1 LSPQRVLERGY
12 AVARDAA
19 GGVIRQ
25 ADQVAPGALID
36 VQVAAGRM
44 RARVEQV
51 VSV

>member
-1 LSPQRVLERGY
+1 
-12 AVARDAA
+12 VARDAA